1 MQICLELSNQS
12 SNWSIFWDDL
22 SKTPYAVNGEKF
34 ISYDNRRSISE
45 KIKFAL
51 SHELGGVMVWSIDTD
66 DFRGDCNEVVND
78 QQDYPL
84 LRAVDLEIHEF
95 LKYQRAHP
103 NSANMDPQASQVG
116 SSAASIVSLNSSY
129 LLVLF
134 ILFWCWR

>member
-78 QQDYPL
+78 QKDYPL